1 MEQMKRVVRVIPAGH
16 WPDSRA
22 EQRAYWLSRPPSE
35 RVQAGREL
43 QRKMYW
49 WMNGRELPGHME
61 KVVRVFRYEQ

>member
-1 MEQMKRVVRVIPAGH
+1 MKKSVKVIPAGQ

-35 RVQAGREL
+35 RVQAGREF

-49 WMNGRELPGHME
+49 YMNGREFPTQME
-61 KVVRVFRYEQ
+61 KVVRPFRHGQ